1 MPKGTKLTKGIRR
14 AKGNKYTI
22 IDKVKDAFNKPKTQQ
37 VQHNTPEQKVTTR
50 QVAHKMPEADKFPDK
65 TTKPTPTTTKVPIT
79 RTTTPTPSATPAP
92 APMSSSQYRDNFS
105 QRATAIMNRKVQHY
119 NQPEHLRNFANS
131 PNLGKGLDKINLIY
145 NPSRGDGTKY
155 RHYDIAAIQDDGSAR
170 VSSFKDYDDPGV
182 KDAISKAFTKYR
194 DTDFIETDPM
204 YQQFRADYGRRD
216 DKGQNEN
223 YINYNPNTNKFS
235 LFDHSEGTQTNYF
248 DNVDA
253 LLHAGSKMSYRR
265 NR

>member
-37 VQHNTPEQKVTTR
+37 VQHKAPEQKVTTR

-65 TTKPTPTTTKVPIT
+65 TTKPTTTKVAIT
-79 RTTTPTPSATPAP
+79 RTPTPTPSATTAPPA
-92 APMSSSQYRDNFS
+92 MSRNQYRDNF
-105 QRATAIMNRKVQHY
+105 RNDATALMNAKDAHY
-119 NQPEHLRNFANS
+119 ARPEHMRNFANS
-131 PNLGKGLDKINLIY
+131 PNLGKGLDRINLIY

-170 VSSFKDYDDPGV
+170 VTSFKDYDDPGI
-182 KDAISKAFTKYR
+182 KDAINRAYTKYR
-194 DTDFIETDPM
+194 DTNFIETDPT
-204 YQQFRADYGRRD
+204 YQQFRANYGRRD
-216 DKGQNEN
+216 DKGQDEN

-235 LFDHSEGTQTNYF
+235 LFNHAEKTNTNYF
-248 DNVDA
+248 DDVDS
-253 LLHAGSKMSYRR
+253 LLYAGSKMSYRR